1 MMSGNE
7 AIARGAYEAGVK
19 VATAYPG
26 TPSTEILEALARHSE
41 VHAEWSPNEKVA
53 LEVALGAAQAGAR
66 SMASMKHVGV
76 NVAADPLLTAS
87 YTGAR
92 AGLVVVTADDP
103 GMFSSQNEQDNRHY
117 ARMAKLPCLEP
128 ADPAEARLYAMAA
141 FDLAERFDTPV
152 LLRTTTR
159 ISHARAPVE
168 AGPRREPALGSAQEP
183 AHEPGFVKDPKKFVM
198 VPAHARGRHPVVEAR
213 QERLAELAEDC
224 PWNRIE
230 WRDRRLGVITGG
242 ASYRYVREVCPGAS
256 VLKLGLAWPLP
267 RRLVEQFAAGVER
280 LLVVEE
286 LDPFWEVELRAAGI
300 PCMGK
305 KYFPIT
311 GELGPDGVAAGLAR
325 ALADWGVPWDE
336 GLGGRGVDGA
346 VGGATAP
353 GTGPASAPGPTA
365 GPTAAPA
372 IPARPPVLCPGCP
385 HRGTFYVLSKLKLTV
400 ICDIGCYTLAVQP
413 PLAAV
418 DTCTCMGASI
428 TQAMGVELGAG
439 REASRRT
446 VAALGD
452 STFIHSGIT
461 GLIEVVYNGGAVTV
475 VICDNGTTAM
485 TGHQQHPGTGRTAQ
499 GAIAPALDLE
509 ALCRAVG
516 VRDVRVTD
524 PYDLA
529 ATEAGVR
536 AALAHDGPSVVIARR
551 PCILLDRRLVRPAL
565 AVTADL
571 CNGCGTCGR
580 LGCPAIEREAEPMAE
595 AKAERW
601 RARINTGLCVG
612 CGICRQVCRRG
623 AITAPTAPP
632 TASGGGD

>member
-26 TPSTEILEALARHSE
+26 TPSTEILEALAGHSE

-168 AGPRREPALGSAQEP
+168 SGPRREPAQG
-183 AHEPGFVKDPKKFVM
+183 PGFVKDPKKFVM

-213 QERLAELAEDC
+213 QARLAELAEDC

-230 WRDRRLGVITGG
+230 WRDRRLGIITGG

-267 RRLVEQFAAGVER
+267 RRLVEQFAAGVQR

-300 PCMGK
+300 PCVGK
-305 KYFPIT
+305 KYFPIA

-325 ALADWGVPWDE
+325 ALADWGIPWDE
-336 GLGGRGVDGA
+336 GLGGRGDQG
-346 VGGATAP
+346 
-353 GTGPASAPGPTA
+353 SAA
-365 GPTAAPA
+365 ADTAAPA

-400 ICDIGCYTLAVQP
+400 MCDIGCYTLAVQP

-499 GAIAPALDLE
+499 GAIAPAVDLE

-516 VRDVRVTD
+516 VQDVRVTD

-529 ATEAGVR
+529 ATEAAVR

-565 AVTADL
+565 AVTADP
-571 CNGCGTCGR
+571 CNGCGACGR
-580 LGCPAIEREAEPMAE
+580 LGCPAIEREAEPIAAAQE
-595 AKAERW
+595 AREAGEARAAQDGEAGGGEAGVKAERR
-601 RARINTGLCVG
+601 RARINTSLCVG
-612 CGICRQVCRRG
+612 CGMCQQVCPRG
-623 AITAPTAPP
+623 AIAAPAAPP
-632 TASGGGD
+632 AAGSGGD